1 MKNNLLTEVKK
12 KTRFGYFDDLIRLSK
27 TPQLSTADFENVDE
41 IIVENE
47 DLYHFIKWCICTGII
62 KVNKL
67 LIRNCEERCN
77 ESYNYDNKGNL
88 TTQIINQ
95 GGGVTRLYE
104 EREFCFK
111 TTTCSIDNI
120 SIRYYYDENNNLIS
134 QTIYFENGDIL
145 SDHKSVFD
153 KNNNKIKSTSFFV
166 IPGYANKIVV
176 SDMEY
181 DERGNLTKTI
191 SSNGRNR
198 SYEYDDKNN
207 KIKETNLNTG
217 NIKINVYDEK
227 GNRISS
233 SNKDTGKITYYE
245 YDENGIL
252 IDESLSG
259 FDLTGFE
266 ITYKQ

>member
-47 DLYHFIKWCICTGII
+47 DLYDFINLCICTGII
-62 KVNKL
+62 KANKL
-67 LIRNCEERCN
+67 LIRNCDERYN
-77 ESYNYDNKGNL
+77 VSYIYDNKGNL
-88 TTQIINQ
+88 LTKE
-95 GGGVTRLYE
+95 VDD
-104 EREFCFK
+104 FCFK
-111 TTTCSIDNI
+111 TTTSGSIGNI
-120 SIRYYYDENNNLIS
+120 STTYYYDKNNNLIS
-134 QTIYFENGDIL
+134 QTFYFENGDIL

-153 KNNNKIKSTSFFV
+153 KNNNEIKSSSFFV
-166 IPGYANKIVV
+166 MPGHSNEIIV

-181 DERGNLTKTI
+181 DERGNLTKSI
-191 SSNGRNR
+191 SSNGRKY

-207 KIKETNLNTG
+207 KIKETNLVTG

-227 GNRISS
+227 DNRISS
-233 SNKDTGKITYYE
+233 SNKDTGKTTYYE

-259 FDLTGFE
+259 YDLTGFV
-266 ITYKQ
+266 IIYK

>member
-47 DLYHFIKWCICTGII
+47 DLYDFINLCICTGII
-62 KVNKL
+62 KTNKL

-77 ESYNYDNKGNL
+77 ESYNYDSKGNL
-88 TTQIINQ
+88 ITQI
-95 GGGVTRLYE
+95 T
-104 EREFCFK
+104 
-111 TTTCSIDNI
+111 DNHI

-134 QTIYFENGDIL
+134 QTFYFENGDIL

-153 KNNNKIKSTSFFV
+153 KNNNEIKSSSFFV
-166 IPGYANKIVV
+166 MPGHSNEIIV

-181 DERGNLTKTI
+181 DERGNLTKSI
-191 SSNGRNR
+191 SSNGRKY

-207 KIKETNLNTG
+207 KIKETNLVTG

-227 GNRISS
+227 DNRISS
-233 SNKDTGKITYYE
+233 SNKDTGKTTYYE
-245 YDENGIL
+245 YDEYGIL

-259 FDLTGFE
+259 YDLTGFV
-266 ITYKQ
+266 IIYK